1 MTRNWP
7 IDMGYRPEP
16 SYIHGSLAKTGVLLV
31 NLGTP
36 SAPTTSALRP
46 YLKEFLSD
54 RRVVEIPRTLW
65 WLILNGIIL
74 NTRPK
79 KSARRYASIWTGEG
93 SPLRVHTEKQALL
106 LRGYLGERIKSPH
119 TVAWAMRYGS
129 PSIDSAIA
137 ELHADNCDR
146 ILVLPLYPQYAA
158 STTASVFDAVFA
170 SLGKMRNLPA
180 LRLVKHFHDHP
191 AYISALATRVNRYW
205 MENGRPDK
213 LVLSFHGLPRY
224 TLNKGDPYHCECHK
238 TVRLLSQELGIDAD
252 MVVTT
257 FQSRFGRG
265 EWLKPYTID
274 TVKKLGKAK
283 TGRIDAF
290 CPGFVSD
297 CLETLEEI
305 GIENKAVFL
314 KAGGKSFHHIPSLN
328 DDHEWIQAIARI
340 VADNLHSWATSDYD
354 RGKAEREA
362 QLSAS
367 RAKELGAR
375 S

>member
-1 MTRNWP
+1 
-7 IDMGYRPEP
+7 MGYRPEP
-16 SYIHGSLAKTGVLLV
+16 AYIHGSLAKTGVLLV

-36 SAPTTSALRP
+36 SAPTTRALRP

-54 RRVVEIPRTLW
+54 RRVVEIPRALW

-79 KSARRYASIWTGEG
+79 KSARKYASIWTGEG

-129 PSIDSAIA
+129 PSIDSALA
-137 ELHADNCDR
+137 ELHADGCDR

-158 STTASVFDAVFA
+158 STTASVFDVVFE
-170 SLGKMRNLPA
+170 SLAKMRNMPG

-213 LVLSFHGLPRY
+213 LILSFHGLPRY
-224 TLNKGDPYHCECHK
+224 TLDKGDPYHCECHK
-238 TVRLLSQELGIDAD
+238 TVRLLVQELGIDAD
-252 MVVTT
+252 MVLTT

-274 TVKKLGKAK
+274 TIKKLGKAK
-283 TGRIDAF
+283 TGRVDVF

-314 KAGGKSFHHIPSLN
+314 KAGGKNFHHIPCLN
-328 DDHEWIQAIARI
+328 DGHEWIQAMARI
-340 VADNLHSWATSDYD
+340 VADNLHSWASSDYD

-362 QLSAS
+362 QQSAA